1 LTDIRQHS
9 FSTSRRRRIQ
19 EKKTMQ
25 RSWLRTVLAIGFASL
40 ALVACKSNGT
50 KEPPP
55 EQNPQAATAT
65 PQPSSAPESDIS
77 RMVDA
82 QGNPINPN
90 TGQALGRIVY
100 FDYDKATLRPE
111 ALALLELHAGFLRN
125 NPDRRVVVEGHCDE
139 RGTREYNM
147 ALGERR
153 AESVRTFLVSSGV
166 RRAQVDVVSYG
177 EERPV
182 DPGHTESAWAQNRRG
197 ELSYR

>member
-1 LTDIRQHS
+1 MQSPWIR
-9 FSTSRRRRIQ
+9 T
-19 EKKTMQ
+19 
-25 RSWLRTVLAIGFASL
+25 LLAVVLASL
-40 ALVACKSNGT
+40 TLVGCKSTGT

-65 PQPSSAPESDIS
+65 PQPSSAPESDMS

-100 FDYDKATLRPE
+100 FDYDKAVLRPE

-153 AESVRTFLVSSGV
+153 AEAVRTFLVSSGV
-166 RRAQVDVVSYG
+166 RRSQVDVVSYG

-182 DPGHTESAWAQNRRG
+182 DPGHTEAAWAQNRRG